1 MRSRIT
7 HRQCGHWIN
16 PILIMSKINCPV
28 CQRSDVEG
36 NVCPNCETDL
46 SSLRLLMELS
56 PVVDNRTATNR
67 RGLLL
72 GLALL
77 LLISGIFLGAIASNL
92 FPRSLIPVSESS
104 PVIPPV
110 GELIAPSKQLTKTVC
125 VDGFNYRVRSGDS
138 LSRIAQRFYGDES
151 LLSPILEAN
160 PFLLDRLDSLEVGE
174 KLLIPNSD

>member
-1 MRSRIT
+1 
-7 HRQCGHWIN
+7 
-16 PILIMSKINCPV
+16 MSKINCPV
-28 CQRSDVEG
+28 CQRSNVEG

-56 PVVDNRTATNR
+56 PVVDNRTANR

-92 FPRSLIPVSESS
+92 FPRSLLPVTESS
-104 PVIPPV
+104 PVTPPV
-110 GELIAPSKQLTKTVC
+110 GELIEPSKQLTKTVC
-125 VDGFNYRVRSGDS
+125 VDGFNYRVRAGDS

-160 PFLLDRLDSLEVGE
+160 PLLLDRPDSLEVGE
-174 KLLIPNSD
+174 KLFIPNSDKSC

>member
-1 MRSRIT
+1 M
-7 HRQCGHWIN
+7 N
-16 PILIMSKINCPV
+16 KINCPV
-28 CQRSDVEG
+28 CQRADVEG

-56 PVVDNRTATNR
+56 PVVDNPTPTNR

-77 LLISGIFLGAIASNL
+77 LLILGIVLGTIASNL
-92 FPRSLIPVSESS
+92 FPRSLLPVTESS

-110 GELIAPSKQLTKTVC
+110 REPITPPKEVTKTVC
-125 VDGFNYRVRSGDS
+125 VDGFKYTVRSGDS
-138 LSRIAQRFYGDES
+138 LSRIAKRFYGDES

-160 PFLLDRLDSLEVGE
+160 SFLLDRPDSLEVGE
-174 KLLIPNSD
+174 KLFIPNSDKSC